1 MKAIFKL
8 NNGNGALLCN
18 CCSGIIKTGI
28 DFSDFERE
36 AILGNQEM
44 VPQFCKACQDIV
56 VMAIEMTH
64 AYEVRNYL
72 DVFTSSQDW
81 GVRKCKQGISF
92 HLYKIKGMK
101 VKDIAHHLRIN
112 QSTVYKYIKN
122 YQKLF
127 DENLYFRNLVLNLKS
142 DERY

>member
-28 DFSDFERE
+28 EFSDYERDAMIGDKE
-36 AILGNQEM
+36 L
-44 VPQFCKACQDIV
+44 VPQFCKECKHIV
-56 VMAIEMTH
+56 RLAISMAY
-64 AYEVRNYL
+64 AYEVRNHL
-72 DVFTSSQDW
+72 DVFTISQDW
-81 GVRKCKQGISF
+81 GVRKCKQGICF
-92 HLYKIKGMK
+92 YLYKINHMQ
-101 VKDIAHHLRIN
+101 VHDIAHHLRIN

-127 DENLYFRNLVLNLKS
+127 DENLYFRNLVLNLKP
-142 DERY
+142 DER

>member
-18 CCSGIIKTGI
+18 CCSVIIKTGS
-28 DFSDFERE
+28 DFSDYERE
-36 AILGNQEM
+36 AMIGDKEL
-44 VPQFCKACQDIV
+44 VPQFCKECKHIV
-56 VMAIEMTH
+56 RLAISMAY

-81 GVRKCKQGISF
+81 GVRKCKQGLCF
-92 HLYKIKGMK
+92 NLYKINHMK

-112 QSTVYKYIKN
+112 QSTVYKYVKN

-127 DENLYFRNLVLNLKS
+127 DENLYFRNLVLNLKP
-142 DERY
+142 DER